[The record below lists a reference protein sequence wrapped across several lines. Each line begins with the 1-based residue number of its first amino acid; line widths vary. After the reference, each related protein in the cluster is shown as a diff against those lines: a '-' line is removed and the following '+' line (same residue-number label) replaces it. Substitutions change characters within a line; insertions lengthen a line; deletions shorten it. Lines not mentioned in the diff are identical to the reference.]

1 MPVHAAL
8 PPTPSFLINFP
19 LFFLLFFHQ
28 IAAGVATTNAATGKD
43 FLSDM
48 RAIVPLTAENY
59 ATAAEGIKIG
69 CVIAFGK
76 GPVNEDEYQET
87 ADGLDGFG
95 RVTYI
100 DMDKEEDLMGA
111 LDLTWETAPAFRAKA
126 IGEGK
131 QFEDFETLEEASA
144 SITENIPD
152 GLCEVFPDERAF
164 HPFLAKTLQEG
175 ALSVILL
182 SDKSTV
188 PKLFQ
193 KLALWMGDL
202 FSYAVFANPN
212 EEVLKQF
219 GVEKV
224 PQIMVMLPQ
233 PKDEA
238 DTSSDGAQY
247 QFQPIPYQRKQFGG
261 LKFKNVIRFLATVQQ
276 ELTQQG
282 YFEKMGTFNVPGA
295 KEKKKAEQAAP
306 KSSMV
311 KMVPLYEN
319 TAETPEAC
327 AAGKLGLCVIGLL
340 DGSPPNDDQRA
351 EQLAI
356 LTEVQKLPSNKG
368 RPLHFMWVD
377 LSCHPSFGEYFGLSL
392 ENAPTLV
399 AVSPKK
405 ALYANY
411 YGPFATKKIGTF
423 IAGVLAGKNRIA
435 ALPGSKTVPVIS
447 ADDDCAAVH
456 ASMTPDAEEDDAGMD
471 DIMAEMRAEEEA
483 KAAAEE
489 AEAAANPIVD
499 HEMEEKKRKAQAEM
513 DKLNKA
519 SNKHR
524 KKSGGKK
531 KKKKKG
537 KKGKKGSKKK
547 AEL

>member
-1 MPVHAAL
+1 MRF
-8 PPTPSFLINFP
+8 S
-19 LFFLLFFHQ
+19 LLL
-28 IAAGVATTNAATGKD
+28 IAAAGTATTQAAKGKD

-48 RAIVPLTAENY
+48 RAIISLTAENY
-59 ATAAEGIKIG
+59 AESAEDIKIG

-76 GPVNEDEYQET
+76 GPFDEKDPVMQET
-87 ADGLDGFG
+87 AEALDGFG
-95 RVTYI
+95 RVGYI

-111 LDLTWETAPAFRAKA
+111 LDLTWETAPNFRGKPIGKGKAF
-126 IGEGK
+126 
-131 QFEDFETLEEASA
+131 QDYETLAEAAA

-152 GLCEVFPDERAF
+152 GLAEVFPDERAF
-164 HPFLAKTLQEG
+164 HPFLSKTLQEG

-182 SDKSTV
+182 SDKSNV

-193 KLALWMGDL
+193 KLALWLGDM
-202 FSYAVFANPN
+202 FKYAVFANPN

-219 GVEKV
+219 QVTKI

-233 PKDEA
+233 PVEGKE
-238 DTSSDGAQY
+238 TSDGEGAQY
-247 QFQPIPYQRKQFGG
+247 QFQPIPYNRKQFGG
-261 LKFKNVIRFLATVQQ
+261 LKFKNVVRFLAQVQQ
-276 ELTQQG
+276 ELTSQG
-282 YFEKMGTFNVPGA
+282 YFEKMSMFNVPGA
-295 KEKKKAEQAAP
+295 KEKEAKEQAVP

-311 KMVPLYEN
+311 KQVPLYEN
-319 TAETPEAC
+319 TADTPEAC
-327 AAGKLGLCVIGLL
+327 ASGKLGLCVIGLL
-340 DGSPPNDDQRA
+340 DGSPPNNDDREQ
-351 EQLAI
+351 QLAI

-377 LSCHPSFGEYFGLSL
+377 LSCHPKFGEYFGLSL
-392 ENAPTLV
+392 ENVPTLV

-435 ALPGSKTVPVIS
+435 ALPGDKKVPVIS

-456 ASMTPDAEEDDAGMD
+456 AAMTPDAEEDEMD
-471 DIMAEMRAEEEA
+471 MSDIMAEM
-483 KAAAEE
+483 AAEE
-489 AEAAANPIVD
+489 AAEAAAKAKDAVENPTVD
-499 HEMEEKKRKAQAEM
+499 LALEEKKKKAQAEM

-519 SNKHR
+519 SNAHR
-524 KKSGGKK
+524 KKSGGKKK

-547 AEL
+547 DEL